1 MALPKLFP
9 DEAELVERDAADLYR
24 EGLEAA
30 GIMDGCRYEDLLDGQ
45 KTFFRLVAQNPYQL
59 ATRPRR

>member
-1 MALPKLFP
+1 MSLRKLFP

-30 GIMDGCRYEDLLDGQ
+30 GILDGCRFDDLLDGQ
-45 KTFFRLVAQNPYQL
+45 KAFFRLVAQNPYEL